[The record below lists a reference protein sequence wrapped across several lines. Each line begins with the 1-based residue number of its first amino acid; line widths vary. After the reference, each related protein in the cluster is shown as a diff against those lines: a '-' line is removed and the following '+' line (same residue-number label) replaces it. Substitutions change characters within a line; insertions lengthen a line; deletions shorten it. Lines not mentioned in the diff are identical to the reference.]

1 MILRWELVAFA
12 DKLAK
17 KYSNLFSL
25 PSKWALVA
33 ELFLLGTVVGLI
45 AYAIT
50 PSSQGPL
57 FGIVDG
63 FVSLAFG
70 SLLCTFM
77 IHKVIGNGILTFRRT
92 SALTGFGIALIGL
105 GMIAA
110 AIASRVLADPTIL
123 ERTYFIACGI
133 IVAYG
138 YIVLGVTTELRQKWL
153 FISSLLQPVTIL
165 IIHSILI
172 YVSGFISK
180 INFFTYSMAFILMAI
195 ISYALGRWYY
205 SSIENVGREILGYGS
220 LALFRAFIN
229 ALMLDKT
236 GLLEKMLKILA
247 VRGDVEV
254 RTFSFSGSE
263 TKGVVVA
270 PMIHPGPFRDLGS
283 STLPT
288 RIAQTFLDKQVMPM
302 VFHTPTTHEK
312 DLVLAK
318 DCERVIQRILSVEG
332 DGGVP
337 TATQA
342 MVRKRGAVTV
352 TCQIFDKT
360 PLVVITRSPL
370 PTEDLPDRIHEVCM
384 EKILE
389 NGYSDG
395 VVVDAHN
402 VMETAY
408 TEFSEQD
415 ERDLIEAMV
424 EALRG
429 AEGKGESKVFAGFA
443 NAKVEH
449 YSKGEGIGDAGIMAL
464 VTEVDGQK
472 AAYVAIDGNNM
483 VVGLREKIQVV
494 LKKAGFDP
502 VEVTTTDTHV
512 VVALKAGEGYA
523 PLGKAIP
530 EGVLIEKILETVKEA
545 DSKKAECL
553 VKFSKRKVEDVYLLG
568 YKGIENLWHI
578 TDETIKAAKRKIM
591 GLIGALIVA
600 GIVVYVVVR

>member
-1 MILRWELVAFA
+1 MASAE
-12 DKLAK
+12 KLAK

-25 PSKWALVA
+25 PGKSVLIA
-33 ELFLLGTVVGLI
+33 ELFLLGTIVGLI

-50 PSSQGPL
+50 LSSQGIL
-57 FGIVDG
+57 FGITDG

-77 IHKVIGNGILTFRRT
+77 LHKVIGNGILTFRRI
-92 SALTGFGIALIGL
+92 SALTTFGTALIGFGL
-105 GMIAA
+105 IVS
-110 AIASRVLADPTIL
+110 AIASRVLAEPTLL

-138 YIVLGVTTELRQKWL
+138 YIVLGVTTKLRQKWL

-165 IIHSILI
+165 IIHSLLT
-172 YVSGFISK
+172 YVSGFIFI
-180 INFFTYSMAFILMAI
+180 INIFTYSMAFILMAI
-195 ISYALGRWYY
+195 ISYVLGRWYF
-205 SSIENVGREILGYGS
+205 SSIENVGKGILGYGS
-220 LALFRAFIN
+220 LTLFRAFID
-229 ALMLDKT
+229 ALMLDRT
-236 GLLEKMLKILA
+236 GVLEKMLKILA

-254 RTFSFSGSE
+254 RTLSFSGSGM
-263 TKGVVVA
+263 KGVVVA

-302 VFHTPTTHEK
+302 VFHTPTTHQK

-318 DCERVIQRILSVEG
+318 DCERVIERILSVEG
-332 DGGVP
+332 DEGAP

-370 PTEDLPDRIHEVCM
+370 PTEDLPDRIHEICM

-402 VMETAY
+402 VMDTAY

-415 ERDLIEAMV
+415 ERDLVEAMV
-424 EALRG
+424 EALQEAGRN
-429 AEGKGESKVFAGFA
+429 GESKVFAGFA
-443 NAKVEH
+443 NTKVEH
-449 YSKGEGIGDAGIMAL
+449 YSKVEGIGDAGIMAL
-464 VTEVDGQK
+464 VTEVDRQK
-472 AAYVAIDGNNM
+472 AAYVVLDGNNM
-483 VVGLREKIQVV
+483 VVGLREKIQSV
-494 LKKAGFDP
+494 LRKAGFDSA
-502 VEVTTTDTHV
+502 EVATTDTHIV
-512 VVALKAGEGYA
+512 VGVKAGEGYA

-530 EGVLIEKILETVKEA
+530 EGVLIEKILETVKLA
-545 DSKKAECL
+545 DSKKTECL
-553 VKFSKRKVEDVYLLG
+553 VKFSKKKVEDVYLLG
-568 YKGIENLWHI
+568 DKGIEDLWHI
-578 TDETIKAAKRKIM
+578 THETIKAAKRKIM
-591 GLIGALIVA
+591 VLIVA
-600 GIVVYVVVR
+600 LIMASIVVYAVVR